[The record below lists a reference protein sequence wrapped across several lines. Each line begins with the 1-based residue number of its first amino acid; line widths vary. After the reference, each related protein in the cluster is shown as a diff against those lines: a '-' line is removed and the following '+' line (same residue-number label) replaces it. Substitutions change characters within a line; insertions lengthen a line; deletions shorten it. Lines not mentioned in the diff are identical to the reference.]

1 MVYFEV
7 KDSRNKERM
16 LEVKASRVNGAARLD
31 LKLDRGRTAHF
42 ILGEKE
48 VKRVARE
55 IAEAI

>member
-31 LKLDRGRTAHF
+31 RQA
-42 ILGEKE
+42 
-48 VKRVARE
+48 
-55 IAEAI
+55 